1 VSAPPSLASALC
13 GLVEELEDKEE
24 VRDVVLSGVGTGRLG
39 SSGRSSTPAQRE
51 EPVMATHRGSE
62 DSWRGCGWE
71 TLRPRNLASHPAS
84 LLAPSTPHFTK
95 L

>member
-1 VSAPPSLASALC
+1 M
-13 GLVEELEDKEE
+13 EESEDEEE

-51 EPVMATHRGSE
+51 EPVVATNGGSE
-62 DSWRGCGWE
+62 DSRRRGCGWD
-71 TLRPRNLASHPAS
+71 TLMPRNLASHPAS
-84 LLAPSTPHFTK
+84 VLAPSFPHFTK